1 MLIRLLYK
9 AMEFRLSKL
18 SREDA
23 EGLLVHFVHFFIR
36 GKAPDEALKFLFNL
50 DEKLYALQGKMS
62 VAYGGGIH
70 TKHRHIKYH
79 DFFTER
85 IAEGETV
92 LDVGC
97 GHGALAYSIASK
109 TGANV
114 TGIDLSADNIRM
126 ARERHAHTLVNFL
139 QGDALR
145 DLPSGH
151 YDVVVL
157 SNVLEHIQ
165 ERITFLA
172 GLMQEATPQRLL
184 VRVPMFE
191 RDWRVPLKQELG
203 VEWRLDRTHFTE
215 YTIESFVKEVT
226 AAGLKICDQE
236 LRWGELWCVLEKG

>member
-1 MLIRLLYK
+1 MLVRLLYK

-18 SREDA
+18 SREDS
-23 EGLLVHFVHFFIR
+23 EEILVHFIHFFIR
-36 GKAPDEALKFLFNL
+36 GKSPDDALKFLFNI

-62 VAYGGGIH
+62 VAYGMGVH

-79 DFFTER
+79 DFFIER

-97 GHGALAYSIASK
+97 GQGALAHSIASK
-109 TGANV
+109 AGANV
-114 TGIDLSADNIRM
+114 TGIDLSEDNIHI
-126 ARERHAHTLVNFL
+126 ARERHVHALVNYL

-145 DLPSGH
+145 DLPGGH

-157 SNVLEHIQ
+157 SNVLEHI
-165 ERITFLA
+165 EHRVDFLKGLVAETTPWRI
-172 GLMQEATPQRLL
+172 L
-184 VRVPMFE
+184 VRVPLFE

-215 YTIESFVKEVT
+215 YTIESFVNEIT
-226 AAGLKICDQE
+226 AANLKICDQE
-236 LRWGELWCVLEKG
+236 FRWGELWCVLEKA